1 MHLKYTSKPSRHY
14 HRTATDLLLPSSCYR
29 HAPTIPMLP
38 SCRYCH
44 DITIQT
50 LPSIICYQSAATVLL
65 LLILPIP
72 SLHFHPTTVLTL
84 PSGCYRIMPLTYMI
98 KPSCHY
104 HPTAPFLLLT
114 SCSYCPAP
122 TIPMLP
128 SRRSC
133 RDNTIRRLLSI
144 MPLKY
149 INKLSCHYD
158 PTATV
163 LLLPSRCHCLAPTIP
178 TLPFCRYS
186 PAITV
191 QTLQLIMPFSSRVDC
206 HVFLPA
212 VNINRH

>member
-1 MHLKYTSKPSRHY
+1 VIICFVVSF
-14 HRTATDLLLPSSCYR
+14 RTTYFFVGHGKWLFVSLSVFRLHSYLLRKASDYLFRSLFPDYIFSLCYCL
-29 HAPTIPMLP
+29 APTIPML
-38 SCRYCH
+38 
-44 DITIQT
+44 
-50 LPSIICYQSAATVLL
+50 L
-65 LLILPIP
+65 
-72 SLHFHPTTVLTL
+72 
-84 PSGCYRIMPLTYMI
+84 
-98 KPSCHY
+98 
-104 HPTAPFLLLT
+104 
-114 SCSYCPAP
+114 
-122 TIPMLP
+122 
-128 SRRSC
+128 SRRSY
-133 RDNTIRRLLSI
+133 RDNAIQRLKSI